1 MGLYPSLKM
10 KGYFK
15 MSGYKRRK
23 LRVRIPRKV
32 FVIVCEGEKTERIYF
47 NRYKTRFSNLRIE
60 TPNSRC
66 TDPINLAKF
75 SREQIRKEA
84 LDLKNG
90 DAIWCVFDCDENT
103 NENISNACKIAGKE
117 IKICL
122 SNPNFELWFLLH
134 FNFISSNVTRSEVI
148 EKLKKYISTYEKNK
162 DMYNI
167 LLEKRSTAIE
177 NAKKLIR
184 MHETKGVELFSVDS
198 NPSTQVQNIVEE
210 ILRITEK

>member
-1 MGLYPSLKM
+1 MELYPLLKM

-47 NRYKTRFSNLRIE
+47 NRYKTRHSNLRIE

-75 SREQIRKEA
+75 SREQIKKEA

-103 NENISNACKIAGKE
+103 NEDMSKARKIAGKD

-134 FNFISSNVTRSEVI
+134 FSFIVSNVTRSEVI
-148 EKLKKYISTYEKNK
+148 EKLKEHIPTYDKNI
-162 DMYNI
+162 DIYDI
-167 LLEKRSTAIE
+167 LLEKRATAIE
-177 NAKKLIR
+177 NTKKLIKI
-184 MHETKGVELFSVDS
+184 HETNGVELISVES
-198 NPSTQVQNIVEE
+198 NPSTQVQNIIEE
-210 ILRITEK
+210 ILRITDK

>member
-1 MGLYPSLKM
+1 M

-23 LRVRIPRKV
+23 LRARIPRKV

-47 NRYKTRFSNLRIE
+47 NRYKTRYSNLRIE
-60 TPNSRC
+60 TPNSKY

-75 SREQIRKEA
+75 SREQIKKEA

-103 NENISNACKIAGKE
+103 NEDLSHACKIAGKD

-134 FNFISSNVTRSEVI
+134 FSLIVSKLTRSEVI
-148 EKLKKYISTYEKNK
+148 EKLKEHISGYEKNK
-162 DMYNI
+162 DYYD
-167 LLEKRSTAIE
+167 LLLRDRPTAIE
-177 NAKKLIR
+177 NAKKLIKK
-184 MHETKGVELFSVDS
+184 HETNGVKLINVES

-210 ILRITEK
+210 ILRITEN

>member
-1 MGLYPSLKM
+1 MG
-10 KGYFK
+10 GYR
-15 MSGYKRRK
+15 RRK
-23 LRVRIPRKV
+23 LRGRIPRKV

-47 NRYKTRFSNLRIE
+47 NRYKTRYSYLRIE

-75 SREQIRKEA
+75 SRDQIKKEA

-90 DAIWCVFDCDENT
+90 DSIWCVFDCDDNDD
-103 NENISNACKIAGKE
+103 ENISKACKIAGKD

-122 SNPNFELWFLLH
+122 SNPSFELWFLLH
-134 FNFISSNVTRSEVI
+134 FSFVVPKLTRSEVI
-148 EKLKKYISTYEKNK
+148 EKLKEHIPGYEKNK
-162 DMYNI
+162 DYYDI
-167 LLEKRSTAIE
+167 LLGNRPTAID
-177 NAKKLIR
+177 NAKKLIK
-184 MHETKGVELFSVDS
+184 MHETHGVKLISVES

>member
-1 MGLYPSLKM
+1 M
-10 KGYFK
+10 KGYFE
-15 MSGYKRRK
+15 MTGYKRRK
-23 LRVRIPRKV
+23 LRGKISRKV

-47 NRYKTRFSNLRIE
+47 NRYKTRYSNLRIE

-75 SREQIRKEA
+75 SREQIKKEA

-90 DAIWCVFDCDENT
+90 DAVWCVFDCDENT
-103 NENISNACKIAGKE
+103 NEDLSQACRIAGKD

-134 FNFISSNVTRSEVI
+134 FSSVVFKVTRSEVI
-148 EKLKKYISTYEKNK
+148 EKLREHIPVYEKNK
-162 DMYNI
+162 DFFD
-167 LLEKRSTAIE
+167 LLLGNRPTAIE
-177 NAKKLIR
+177 NAKKLIK
-184 MHETKGVELFSVDS
+184 MHETTGVKLISLES
-198 NPSTQVQNIVEE
+198 NPSTQVQNIVKE

>member
-1 MGLYPSLKM
+1 
-10 KGYFK
+10 

-23 LRVRIPRKV
+23 LRGRIPRKV

-47 NRYKTRFSNLRIE
+47 NRYKTRYSNLRIE
-60 TPNSRC
+60 TPDSKF

-75 SREQIRKEA
+75 SREQIKKEA

-103 NENISNACKIAGKE
+103 NEDISQACEIAGKD

-134 FNFISSNVTRSEVI
+134 FSQIVSKIARSEVI
-148 EKLKKYISTYEKNK
+148 EKLKKYIPSYEKK
-162 DMYNI
+162 IDYYD
-167 LLEKRSTAIE
+167 LLLDKRSIAIE
-177 NAKKLIR
+177 NAKKLID
-184 MHETKGVELFSVDS
+184 MHESNGVDLISVES
-198 NPSTQVQNIVEE
+198 NPSIHVHKIVEE
-210 ILRITEK
+210 IVRITEIQADAHLQKMGVVW